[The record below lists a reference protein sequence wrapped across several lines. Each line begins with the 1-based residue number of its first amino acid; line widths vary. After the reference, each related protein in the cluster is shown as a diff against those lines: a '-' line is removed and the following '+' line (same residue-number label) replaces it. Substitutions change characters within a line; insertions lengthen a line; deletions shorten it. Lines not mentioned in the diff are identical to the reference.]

1 MMTLDQA
8 ISYGKRVGIESADS
22 FEIEEDDY
30 EENEPV
36 TEDEVVDGLRA
47 LLMGESLDCTL
58 LDNTDTA
65 TYEEG
70 GYLTYDKGFTIR
82 TADGS
87 VFQITVKQ
95 ER

>member
-1 MMTLDQA
+1 MNDYTLECALRELLLGTPIEDTELA
-8 ISYGKRVGIESADS
+8 DEDGEGSGIR
-22 FEIEEDDY
+22 
-30 EENEPV
+30 
-36 TEDEVVDGLRA
+36 EV
-47 LLMGESLDCTL
+47 CTY
-58 LDNTDTA
+58 A
-65 TYEEG
+65 EG